1 MNLVDK
7 VKPKYLE
14 EMFSILSSIRT
25 FPAGLHHHKQAIG
38 LKLQSLT
45 KVWPTSRFYVQC
57 KKQLNR
63 LLKSW
68 NIKVEFSKGN
78 AKSSPAPVSNGNGE
92 VQAEPDEDT
101 TSPKKKKKKK
111 KNKARARSLSE
122 SRSPISSEA
131 EEVYVKKSKKR
142 KASPSLSPSPAK
154 RSVGSPSSSPR
165 RARESLS
172 PQPKKRDREKA
183 SEESFEEGELSE
195 EELEKKRM
203 LLLKQLQEDD

>member
-38 LKLQSLT
+38 VKLQSLT

-111 KNKARARSLSE
+111 KKSQEKLKNEKEFKLKEAKNQENSDIPSFSE
-122 SRSPISSEA
+122 LVQDTLNNDVVESA
-131 EEVYVKKSKKR
+131 TNGKR
-142 KASPSLSPSPAK
+142 KA
-154 RSVGSPSSSPR
+154 RND
-165 RARESLS
+165 EEM
-172 PQPKKRDREKA
+172 KK
-183 SEESFEEGELSE
+183 
-195 EELEKKRM
+195 KK
-203 LLLKQLQEDD
+203 KKKK

>member
-1 MNLVDK
+1 MSQVDK

-25 FPAGLHHHKQAIG
+25 FPGNLQHHKQTIG
-38 LKLQSLT
+38 VKLQTPT

-78 AKSSPAPVSNGNGE
+78 AKTPPVSNGNGE
-92 VQAEPDEDT
+92 VQADHGEDT

-111 KNKARARSLSE
+111 KKSQEKLKNEKEYKLKEANNQENSDLPSFSE
-122 SRSPISSEA
+122 MVQDTLNNDLVESG
-131 EEVYVKKSKKR
+131 SKGKR
-142 KASPSLSPSPAK
+142 KATDEE
-154 RSVGSPSSSPR
+154 V
-165 RARESLS
+165 
-172 PQPKKRDREKA
+172 KK
-183 SEESFEEGELSE
+183 
-195 EELEKKRM
+195 KK
-203 LLLKQLQEDD
+203 KKKK

>member
-111 KNKARARSLSE
+111 KKSQEKLKNEKEFKLKEAKKQENSDIPSFSE
-122 SRSPISSEA
+122 MVQDTLNNDVVEIG
-131 EEVYVKKSKKR
+131 SKGKR
-142 KASPSLSPSPAK
+142 KAADEE
-154 RSVGSPSSSPR
+154 V
-165 RARESLS
+165 
-172 PQPKKRDREKA
+172 KK
-183 SEESFEEGELSE
+183 
-195 EELEKKRM
+195 KK
-203 LLLKQLQEDD
+203 KKKK